1 MPWNIEVLKF
11 AVSMPQAQVV
21 QAVAASL
28 GLEDEEIRQ
37 VMLLMDGERIALQ
50 VSSITS
56 DTFATYGVPP
66 GSMLV
71 AQATTNGLLFGGMK
85 AEIEKMLD
93 TRLDAYLKDPKSSLD
108 LSGMKFGDGGARRLA
123 EVLPKWWV
131 FFLV

>member
-11 AVSMPQAQVV
+11 AVGMPQAQVV
-21 QAVAASL
+21 QAVAASM

-37 VMLLMDGERIALQ
+37 VLLLVDGERIALQ

-56 DTFATYGVPP
+56 DTFAIYGVPP

-71 AQATTNGLLFGGMK
+71 AQAATNGLLFGGMT
-85 AEIEKMLD
+85 AEIEKLN
-93 TRLDAYLKDPKSSLD
+93 TRLDAYLKDPKNSLD
-108 LSGMKFGDGGARRLA
+108 LSGMMFGAGGARRLA

-131 FFLV
+131 